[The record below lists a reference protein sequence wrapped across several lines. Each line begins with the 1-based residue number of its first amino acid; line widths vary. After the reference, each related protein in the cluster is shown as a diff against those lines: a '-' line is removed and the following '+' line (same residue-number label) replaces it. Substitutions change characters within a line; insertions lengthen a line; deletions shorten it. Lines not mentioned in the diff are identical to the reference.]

1 MQSFQ
6 TQLGLLPEVEYGD
19 FQRLAVLATQKRELA
34 YRLASQM
41 RFQNILQ
48 AWLYIHLPVSM
59 AMTVAIII
67 HIVVVLYY

>member
-6 TQLGLLPEVEYGD
+6 TQLGLLPEVEYSD
-19 FQRLAVLATQKRELA
+19 FQRLAVLATQKRELE

-48 AWLYIHLPVSM
+48 AWLYIHLPVSI
-59 AMTVAIII
+59 AMTVAIVI